1 MKNKNKLPVEKMR
14 IKREIILIFIG
25 LFLVIAST
33 FLETRMLSFA
43 DVSITSKIIVY
54 AYINITVILFLLMLF
69 LIVRNIIKL
78 FLDKRKNALGS
89 KLRSKLVALFVLV
102 SLIPSFFMFAVIIAA
117 GFFANGINKWYVPGI
132 KKTMGY
138 ALKIAKF
145 YDTHKHGNNN
155 IKIYKPILR
164 HSAHSANSIS
174 INKIDK
180 IDKINKM
187 AGYIKHF
194 YAEYWQVGFLKNPIE
209 TTYFIL
215 FSTFTLLILFIS
227 IWVGFYLSKKITEP
241 IINLVKGTEKIAS
254 GELDVNINSG
264 SDDEIGM
271 LITSFNNMAK
281 DIKKNKEIIENA
293 NLNLKNINA
302 EIERRRKYTE
312 IILKNIGTGVISID
326 SSGKIKTINNAAE
339 YMFQV
344 NFQEVANKNYKDVF
358 SKVTFSEIREI
369 IKNLAKNNK
378 EESITKEMKLNTN
391 GRLHVYIVNVTVMK
405 DEKDSY
411 IGFIIV
417 INDTTDMMKA
427 QRIAAWE
434 EVAKRIAHEIKN
446 PLTPIKLSAQRLKR
460 KFGDKLEYD
469 NKIFNDSIDIIIK
482 EVDDLKGLVD
492 EFSLYARLPKANFNY
507 ADVSLLIEE
516 SFSFY
521 KNAHKN
527 IQFIH
532 NNISGAL
539 PPVYIDK
546 LQLKRAIINILDNAV
561 YSINTNRK
569 RIREKETNFIKAET
583 FFNQEKQIVTIKIS
597 DTGSGIEEENL
608 PNIFEPYFSTK
619 RGGTGLGLAITRNII
634 TENHGIIYAHNISD
648 GGAEFIIEIKL
659 VNNI

>member
-1 MKNKNKLPVEKMR
+1 MKNKNKLPAEKTR
-14 IKREIILIFIG
+14 IKREIIFIFIG
-25 LFLVIAST
+25 IFLVIVST
-33 FLETRMLSFA
+33 FVETRMLSFA

-54 AYINITVILFLLMLF
+54 AYINVTIILFFLMLF
-69 LIVRNIIKL
+69 LIIRNIIKL

-132 KKTMGY
+132 EKTMGY
-138 ALKIAKF
+138 SLKIAKF
-145 YDTHKHGNNN
+145 LDSHKPTNN
-155 IKIYKPILR
+155 IYKYAR
-164 HSAHSANSIS
+164 RNSVHSANSIS
-174 INKIDK
+174 TDK
-180 IDKINKM
+180 IDRINRM
-187 AGYIKHF
+187 ADYIKHF

-271 LITSFNNMAK
+271 LINSFNNMAK
-281 DIKKNKEIIENA
+281 DLKKNKEIIENA
-293 NLNLKNINA
+293 NLNLKNINT
-302 EIERRRKYTE
+302 EIERRRKYIE
-312 IILKNIGTGVISID
+312 IILKNIGTGVITID

-344 NFQEVANKNYKDVF
+344 NFQEAANKNYKDVF
-358 SKVTFSEIREI
+358 SKITFSEIREI

-378 EESITKEMKLNTN
+378 EESITKEMKLNIN
-391 GRLHVYIVNVTVMK
+391 GKLHVYIINVTVMK

-507 ADVSLLIEE
+507 ADVNLLIEE

-521 KNAHKN
+521 SNAHKN

-532 NNISGAL
+532 NNNINRDIPS
-539 PPVYIDK
+539 VYIDK
-546 LQLKRAIINILDNAV
+546 LQFKRAIINILDNAV
-561 YSINTNRK
+561 YSINTNR
-569 RIREKETNFIKAET
+569 RHIREKGTNFIKAET
-583 FFNQEKQIVTIKIS
+583 FFNQESQIVMMKIS

-648 GGAEFIIEIKL
+648 GGAEFVIEIKL
-659 VNNI
+659 VNDI

>member
-1 MKNKNKLPVEKMR
+1 MKNKNKPPREKMR
-14 IKREIILIFIG
+14 IKREIIFIFIG
-25 LFLVIAST
+25 IFLVIVST
-33 FLETRMLSFA
+33 FIETRMLSFA
-43 DVSITSKIIVY
+43 DVSVTSKIIVY

-69 LIVRNIIKL
+69 LIIRNIIKL

-132 KKTMGY
+132 EKTMEY

-145 YDTHKHGNNN
+145 SDTHKQGNN
-155 IKIYKPILR
+155 IYKHIR
-164 HSAHSANSIS
+164 RNSVHSANSIS
-174 INKIDK
+174 IDK
-180 IDKINKM
+180 IDRINRM
-187 AGYIKHF
+187 ADYIKHF

-241 IINLVKGTEKIAS
+241 VINLVKGTEKIAS
-254 GELDVNINSG
+254 GELDVNINAG

-271 LITSFNNMAK
+271 LINSFNNMAK
-281 DIKKNKEIIENA
+281 DLKKNKEIIENA
-293 NLNLKNINA
+293 NMNLKNINA
-302 EIERRRKYTE
+302 EIERRRKYIE
-312 IILKNIGTGVISID
+312 IILKNIGTGVITID

-344 NFQEVANKNYKDVF
+344 NFQEAANKNYKDVF
-358 SKVTFSEIREI
+358 SKITFSEIREI

-378 EESITKEMKLNTN
+378 EESITKEMKLNIN
-391 GRLHVYIVNVTVMK
+391 GKLHVYIINVTVMK
-405 DEKDSY
+405 NEKDAY

-507 ADVSLLIEE
+507 ADVNLLIEE

-532 NNISGAL
+532 NNISGDM
-539 PPVYIDK
+539 PSVYIDK
-546 LQLKRAIINILDNAV
+546 LQFKRAIINILDNAV
-561 YSINTNRK
+561 YSININRK
-569 RIREKETNFIKAET
+569 HKREKETNFIKAET

-634 TENHGIIYAHNISD
+634 TENRGIIYAHNISD

-659 VNNI
+659 VNDI

>member
-1 MKNKNKLPVEKMR
+1 MKNKNKPPVEKMR
-14 IKREIILIFIG
+14 IKREIIFIFIG
-25 LFLVIAST
+25 IFLVIVST
-33 FLETRMLSFA
+33 FIETRMLSFA
-43 DVSITSKIIVY
+43 DVSVTSKIIVY

-69 LIVRNIIKL
+69 LIIRNIIKL

-132 KKTMGY
+132 EKTMGY

-145 YDTHKHGNNN
+145 SDTYKPGNN
-155 IKIYKPILR
+155 IYKHIR
-164 HSAHSANSIS
+164 HNSAARSANLMS
-174 INKIDK
+174 NDNIDK
-180 IDKINKM
+180 VNRM
-187 AGYIKHF
+187 ADYIKHF

-241 IINLVKGTEKIAS
+241 VINLVKGTEKIAS
-254 GELDVNINSG
+254 GELDVNINAG

-271 LITSFNNMAK
+271 LINSFNNMAR
-281 DIKKNKEIIENA
+281 DLKKNKEIIENA
-293 NLNLKNINA
+293 NMNLKNINT
-302 EIERRRKYTE
+302 EIERRRKYIE
-312 IILKNIGTGVISID
+312 IILKNIGTGVITID

-344 NFQEVANKNYKDVF
+344 NFQEAANKNYKDVF
-358 SKVTFSEIREI
+358 SKITFSEIREI

-378 EESITKEMKLNTN
+378 EESITKEMKLNIN
-391 GRLHVYIVNVTVMK
+391 AKLHVYIINVTVMK
-405 DEKDSY
+405 DEKDAY

-507 ADVSLLIEE
+507 ADVNLLIEE

-532 NNISGAL
+532 NNICEDMPS
-539 PPVYIDK
+539 VYIDK
-546 LQLKRAIINILDNAV
+546 LQFKRAIINILDNAV
-561 YSINTNRK
+561 YSININRK
-569 RIREKETNFIKAET
+569 HKWEKETNFIKAET
-583 FFNQEKQIVTIKIS
+583 FFNQERQTVTIKIS

-659 VNNI
+659 VNDI

>member
-1 MKNKNKLPVEKMR
+1 MKSKNKLPVEKTR
-14 IKREIILIFIG
+14 IKREIIFIFIG
-25 LFLVIAST
+25 IFLVIVST
-33 FLETRMLSFA
+33 FIETRMLSFA

-54 AYINITVILFLLMLF
+54 AYINVTIILFFLMLF
-69 LIVRNIIKL
+69 LIIRNIIKL

-132 KKTMGY
+132 EKTMGY
-138 ALKIAKF
+138 SLKIAKF
-145 YDTHKHGNNN
+145 LDSHEPANS
-155 IKIYKPILR
+155 IYKHAR
-164 HSAHSANSIS
+164 RNSVHSANSIS
-174 INKIDK
+174 IDK
-180 IDKINKM
+180 IDRINKM
-187 AGYIKHF
+187 ADYIKHF

-241 IINLVKGTEKIAS
+241 VINLVKGTEKIAS

-271 LITSFNNMAK
+271 LINSFNNMAK
-281 DIKKNKEIIENA
+281 DLKKNKEIIENA

-302 EIERRRKYTE
+302 EIERRRKYIE
-312 IILKNIGTGVISID
+312 IILKNIGTGVITID

-344 NFQEVANKNYKDVF
+344 NFQEAANKNYKDVF
-358 SKVTFSEIREI
+358 SKITFSEIREI

-378 EESITKEMKLNTN
+378 EESITKEMKLNIN
-391 GRLHVYIVNVTVMK
+391 GKLHVYIINVTVMK

-507 ADVSLLIEE
+507 ADVNLLIEE

-521 KNAHKN
+521 SNAHKN

-532 NNISGAL
+532 NNNINGDIPS
-539 PPVYIDK
+539 VYIDK
-546 LQLKRAIINILDNAV
+546 LQFKRAIINILDNAV

-569 RIREKETNFIKAET
+569 HIREKGTNFIKAET
-583 FFNQEKQIVTIKIS
+583 FFNQERQTVIITVS
-597 DTGSGIEEENL
+597 DTGSGIEEDNL

-648 GGAEFIIEIKL
+648 GGAEFVIEIKL
-659 VNNI
+659 VNDI

>member
-1 MKNKNKLPVEKMR
+1 MKKKNKPAVEKVR
-14 IKREIILIFIG
+14 IKREIIFIFIG
-25 LFLVIAST
+25 IFLVIIST
-33 FLETRMLSFA
+33 FIETRMLSFA
-43 DVSITSKIIVY
+43 DASITSKIIVY
-54 AYINITVILFLLMLF
+54 AYINVTIILFLLMLF
-69 LIVRNIIKL
+69 LIIRNIIKL

-132 KKTMGY
+132 EKTMGY

-145 YDTHKHGNNN
+145 LNSHKPTANSMRKH
-155 IKIYKPILR
+155 IL
-164 HSAHSANSIS
+164 HNSVHSANAIS
-174 INKIDK
+174 IDK
-180 IDKINKM
+180 VNKM
-187 AGYIKHF
+187 ADYIRHF

-271 LITSFNNMAK
+271 LISSFNNMAK
-281 DIKKNKEIIENA
+281 DLKKNKEIIENA
-293 NLNLKNINA
+293 NMNLKNINT
-302 EIERRRKYTE
+302 EIERRRKYIE
-312 IILKNIGTGVISID
+312 VILKNIGTGVISID
-326 SSGKIKTINNAAE
+326 SFGKIKTINNAAE
-339 YMFQV
+339 CMFQV
-344 NFQEVANKNYKDVF
+344 NFQESVNKNYKDVF
-358 SKVTFSEIREI
+358 SKIAFSEIREI

-378 EESITKEMKLNTN
+378 EESIIKEIKLNIN
-391 GRLHVYIVNVTVMK
+391 DKLHVYIINVTVMK
-405 DEKDSY
+405 DEKDNPM
-411 IGFIIV
+411 GFIIV

-460 KFGDKLEYD
+460 KFGNKLEYD
-469 NKIFNDSIDIIIK
+469 NEIFNDSIDIIIK
-482 EVDDLKGLVD
+482 EVNDLKGLVD

-507 ADVSLLIEE
+507 ADINLLIEE

-521 KNAHKN
+521 RNAHKN
-527 IQFIH
+527 IQFIQK
-532 NNISGAL
+532 NISNDIPL
-539 PPVYIDK
+539 VYIDR

-569 RIREKETNFIKAET
+569 HIRESGINFIKAET
-583 FFNQEKQIVTIKIS
+583 FFNSERQTVIIKIS

-608 PNIFEPYFSTK
+608 ANIFEPYFSTK
-619 RGGTGLGLAITRNII
+619 RGGTGLGLAITKNII
-634 TENHGIIYAHNISD
+634 TENHGIIYAHNISG

-659 VNNI
+659 VNDKNI